1 MSNFSP
7 QQLAQLKALGIPVK
21 ALDPTE
27 LEAVVRGHRT
37 LGELANISKDQ
48 QYEMGRKGLKFIQD
62 GLKDKGREVFLG
74 LEALDPYDAW
84 VHAVLGQLDVDDEN
98 FEAAEQRF
106 SRALSINP
114 VSVPALVGRGEL
126 RLRLGRKSEGL
137 ADLKTAL
144 SKGLPE
150 GNEANLARA
159 KAMVD
164 AAAAK

>member
-7 QQLAQLKALGIPVK
+7 AQLEQLKKAGIPVK
-21 ALDPTE
+21 AFDPVE
-27 LEAVVRGHRT
+27 LEAVIQGHRT
-37 LGELANISKDQ
+37 LGELAGISKDQ
-48 QYEMGRKGLKFIQD
+48 QFEYGRKGLTFIQD

-84 VHAVLGQLDVDDEN
+84 VQAVLGQLAVDDEE
-98 FEAAEQRF
+98 FEDAEARF
-106 SRALSINP
+106 TKAISINP

-126 RLRLGRKSEGL
+126 RLRLGRKAEGL

-144 SKGLPE
+144 AKGLKD

-164 AAAAK
+164 AAK